1 MRKRMRM
8 SVPASVATALVCLA
22 VPALS
27 LQSAAPKTGPRTF
40 DTPQQAAEAL
50 VEAAQAD
57 DVAAIVAIF
66 GPDSK
71 DIVPSGDPVQDKND
85 IARFAER
92 AKEGLEISF
101 APGNPNRA
109 VLVVGEDD
117 WPMPVPVVKRKGKWQ
132 FDPRQGKEEILAR
145 RIGHN
150 ELEAIALLR
159 GYVEAQEEYA
169 SEKRDGSPMLQYAR
183 KWVSS
188 PGKQDGLSW
197 RNPDGTP
204 GGPVGDEIAELLAK
218 GYTDKG
224 APINGYYFRTL
235 TAQGPDSP
243 TGSRD
248 YIVNGM
254 MIGGFA
260 AIAWPANYGVTG
272 VQTFQVSYE
281 GVVFQKDLGPDTA
294 KLAPAIRR
302 YNPDSTWLAT
312 EDEP

>member
-1 MRKRMRM
+1 MTTRTRLFAVA
-8 SVPASVATALVCLA
+8 SPAAAVAWLATSAFAL
-22 VPALS
+22 
-27 LQSAAPKTGPRTF
+27 QTAAPRPGPRTF
-40 DTPQQAAEAL
+40 DTPRQAADAL
-50 VEAAQAD
+50 AQAAQAD

-66 GPDSK
+66 GPDGK

-85 IARFAER
+85 IERFAER
-92 AKEGLEISF
+92 AKENLEITF

-109 VLVVGEDD
+109 VLVVGEDE
-117 WPMPVPVVKRKGKWQ
+117 WPMPVPVVKRGGKWQ
-132 FDPRQGKEEILAR
+132 FDPKQGKEEILTR
-145 RIGHN
+145 RIGNN

-159 GYVEAQEEYA
+159 GYVEAQEDYA
-169 SEKRDGSPMLQYAR
+169 SEKHDGSPMLQYAQ

-197 RNPDGTP
+197 KNPDGTP

-218 GYTDKG
+218 GYTDKA

-235 TAQGPDSP
+235 TGQGPAAP

-248 YIVNGM
+248 YIINGM

-272 VQTFQVSYE
+272 VQTFQVNYD
-281 GVVFQKDLGPDTA
+281 GVVFQKDLGPETA
-294 KLAPAIRR
+294 KIAPTIKR
-302 YNPDSTWLAT
+302 YNPDETWLAT
-312 EDEP
+312 EDEE

>member
-1 MRKRMRM
+1 MYAL
-8 SVPASVATALVCLA
+8 ASAAAALVGLV

-27 LQSAAPKTGPRTF
+27 LQSAAPKSGPRTF
-40 DTPQQAAEAL
+40 DTPRQAADAL
-50 VEAAQAD
+50 VQAAKAD

-66 GPDSK
+66 GADGK

-92 AKEGLEISF
+92 AGESLEIAF
-101 APGNPNRA
+101 TPGNPNRA

-117 WPMPVPVVKRKGKWQ
+117 WPMPVPVVKRGGKWQ
-132 FDPRQGKEEILAR
+132 FDPKQGKKEILTR
-145 RIGHN
+145 RIGNN

-159 GYVEAQEEYA
+159 GYVEAQEDYA

-235 TAQGPDSP
+235 TAQGPAAP

-260 AIAWPANYGVTG
+260 AIAWPAQYGVTG
-272 VQTFQVSYE
+272 VQTFQVSYD
-281 GVVFQKDLGPDTA
+281 GVVFQKDLGPETG
-294 KLAPAIRR
+294 KIAPTIKR
-302 YNPDSTWLAT
+302 YDPDNTWLAT
-312 EDEP
+312 EDEE